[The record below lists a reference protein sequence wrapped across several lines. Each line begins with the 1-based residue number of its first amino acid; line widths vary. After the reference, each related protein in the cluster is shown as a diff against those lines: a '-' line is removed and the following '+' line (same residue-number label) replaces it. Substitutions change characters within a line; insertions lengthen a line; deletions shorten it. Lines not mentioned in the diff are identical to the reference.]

1 MGVMNK
7 RQGQFM
13 KEYMAIPRV
22 LMTTDELTRLAQ
34 IQPTVSDIVDR
45 YINTCNTWVTE
56 GVTDDNWNSYLSELD
71 AAGVNDIV
79 SIYQTAVDRS
89 SSAK

>member
-1 MGVMNK
+1 MRRYRTRSKESGVTLIELLVVATIILTLAAVSVPTIKPM
-7 RQGQFM
+7 
-13 KEYMAIPRV
+13 MADAA
-22 LMTTDELTRLAQ
+22 L
-34 IQPTVSDIVDR
+34 
-45 YINTCNTWVTE
+45 TE

>member
-45 YINTCNTWVTE
+45 YINTWVTE
-56 GVTDDNWNSYLSELD
+56 GVTDDNWNSYLSEQD

>member
-45 YINTCNTWVTE
+45 YINTW
-56 GVTDDNWNSYLSELD
+56 YLSELD